1 MPVREAFRHSVNLV
15 FIRLMRDMVYYYM
28 YDVPGSTAKLFEDI
42 HNPQREQ
49 YLLRFIDQES
59 QIFLHRFYRKY
70 AGQLPEDI
78 LTILLDRIR
87 LTPERL
93 ATVFGILEPESPFE
107 AFAAFMQAH
116 LQQPLAAKTL
126 HSLYTKYATAPFTL
140 GDRGYLTRTH
150 PLELWLAA
158 YLRHHPQASRQEVT
172 SASATVR
179 REVYQW
185 LFKTRHKRAQDVRIR
200 TLLEAEAFLEIHR
213 TWQRLGYPFPSLV
226 PSYATAI
233 GSSGDRPEALAELM
247 GIIVNDGVRLPAASI
262 EQMHFAIGTPYETHV
277 GLAPQGEQVLPQ
289 EVAAVVKQ
297 ALFDVVEH
305 GTARRGYG
313 SFRQVDG
320 SLIPLGGKTGTGDH
334 RHKGKLGARAVSRAG
349 TFVFMIDNRFF
360 GTLTAY
366 VTGPESAQYHF
377 TSALPVQV
385 LKLLA
390 PVLQPL
396 MHTPLAAETDTM
408 PPHAPPTPAS
418 TASM

>member
-1 MPVREAFRHSVNLV
+1 V
-15 FIRLMRDMVYYYM
+15 
-28 YDVPGSTAKLFEDI
+28 
-42 HNPQREQ
+42 
-49 YLLRFIDQES
+49 
-59 QIFLHRFYRKY
+59 
-70 AGQLPEDI
+70 
-78 LTILLDRIR
+78 
-87 LTPERL
+87 
-93 ATVFGILEPESPFE
+93 EPESTVE
-107 AFAAFMQAH
+107 AFTAFMQAH
-116 LQQPLAAKTL
+116 LQQPPAAKML
-126 HSLYTKYATAPFTL
+126 RSLYTRYATAPFTW

-172 SASATVR
+172 TASATVR

-200 TLLEAEAFLEIHR
+200 TLLEAEAFLGIHR
-213 TWQRLGYPFPSLV
+213 AWQRLGYPFPSLV

-247 GIIVNDGVRLPAASI
+247 GIIVNDGVRLPAVSMQ
-262 EQMHFAIGTPYETHV
+262 QMHFATGTPYETHV
-277 GLAPQGEQVLPQ
+277 GLAPQGEQVLPR

-320 SLIPLGGKTGTGDH
+320 SIIPLGGKTGTGDH

-366 VTGPESAQYHF
+366 VIGPESAQYRF
-377 TSALPVQV
+377 TSALPVQI
-385 LKLLA
+385 LA
-390 PVLQPL
+390 GSRDGYRATSRAPR
-396 MHTPLAAETDTM
+396 H
-408 PPHAPPTPAS
+408 PPTPRPCNLFAGPIRRAS
-418 TASM
+418 P